1 MIGVSIGTFAHAD
14 TSSAV
19 MIPPERQQLRQQ
31 G

>member
-14 TSSAV
+14 TSSGA
-19 MIPPERQQLRQQ
+19 MIAPECQQLRQQ